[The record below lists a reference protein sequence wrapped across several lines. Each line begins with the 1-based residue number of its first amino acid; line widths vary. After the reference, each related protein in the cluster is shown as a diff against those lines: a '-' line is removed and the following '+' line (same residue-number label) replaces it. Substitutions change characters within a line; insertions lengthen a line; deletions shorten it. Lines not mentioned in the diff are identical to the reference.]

1 MNKTSRISDAEWQ
14 VMNVL
19 WEKAPITAM
28 EVVEILRSSTGWKP
42 TTVYTLISRLVSK
55 KAIAIDKSSSPF
67 VCRPMLTREEY
78 RREERRSFLE
88 KVYDGSLNL
97 LLMNI
102 LAEDE
107 LSETEIDELKRILEK
122 GGNKEG

>member
-1 MNKTSRISDAEWQ
+1 
-14 VMNVL
+14 MNVL